1 MFLELFGEM
10 FLLLKKMMIFNI
22 IQFYVY
28 IYYKL
33 NNFINYKKK
42 IYYLA
47 QLIIYLMLLLKIINY
62 KI

>member
-28 IYYKL
+28 IYKL

-47 QLIIYLMLLLKIINY
+47 QLHYLFNVIIKNN
-62 KI
+62 

>member
-33 NNFINYKKK
+33 NNFINFKKK

>member
-1 MFLELFGEM
+1 M
-10 FLLLKKMMIFNI
+10 
-22 IQFYVY
+22 Y

>member
-28 IYYKL
+28 IYKL